1 MATSQQAL
9 GDLSNSEKSCK
20 TTPCKV
26 SFSRNQPHTGVL
38 GFGWL
43 KPILRGTHLKRGS
56 DPFCGDVQMAARE
69 TKQHKE
75 KKALHKVTA
84 AERSAVDKHFAR
96 REAKPS
102 VRLKVSKNGSVPQI
116 ELDHPDKP
124 IGQALLGESLASAD
138 GDFVNGIVSQLASAS
153 GRGREIDEHGLN
165 FMLSVIKGIEPR
177 DQLEA
182 MLAAQ
187 MAAVHVASM
196 TFARR
201 LAQVENI
208 PQQDSAERAFNKL
221 TRTFAMQM
229 EALKRYRSGVEQKV
243 SVQHVSVADGGQAI
257 VGNVTQAPRE
267 NGQEKAAAPPPALTD
282 TNVVPMP
289 TLDKS
294 KEHDPLPAR
303 RKSNK

>member
-1 MATSQQAL
+1 
-9 GDLSNSEKSCK
+9 
-20 TTPCKV
+20 
-26 SFSRNQPHTGVL
+26 
-38 GFGWL
+38 
-43 KPILRGTHLKRGS
+43 
-56 DPFCGDVQMAARE
+56 MAARE
-69 TKQHKE
+69 TKQHNKE
-75 KKALHKVTA
+75 KAVHEVTA
-84 AERSAVDKHFAR
+84 AERTAVDKHFAR

-116 ELDHPDKP
+116 ETDHPDKLV
-124 IGQALLGESLASAD
+124 GEALVMEVLASAD
-138 GDFVNGIVSQLASAS
+138 GDFVTGIVSQLANASAQ
-153 GRGREIDEHGLN
+153 GQNIDERGLN

-201 LAQVENI
+201 LAHVKTI

-229 EALKRYRSGVEQKV
+229 EALKRYRAGAEQKV
-243 SVQHVSVADGGQAI
+243 TLQHVSVAEGGQAI
-257 VGNVTQAPRE
+257 IGNVTHAPRK
-267 NGQEKAAAPPPALTD
+267 NGQEQPAQEKAAKPPPALPD

-289 TLDKS
+289 NMAKS
-294 KEHDPLPAR
+294 KEHDPLSVR